1 MSEDRVQATSAGPL
15 KSLDEWDD
23 FVKDRY
29 AEAAPGSGAKP
40 FVTVNPNKKKEEFRN
55 YEAEARAC
63 VKEFYRL
70 NHTYQT
76 REFVLQKKEEY
87 LQGVREYARVWKE
100 RIPDDVRARPSQAY
114 AILTL
119 CRAAYALKKGEITS

>member
-76 REFVLQKKEEY
+76 REFVLQKKKQY
-87 LQGVREYARVWKE
+87 LAKRQMKE
-100 RIPDDVRARPSQAY
+100 GISASMHKLKSIVDNRNSDADLSQ
-114 AILTL
+114 IEQLL
-119 CRAAYALKKGEITS
+119 ETS